1 MRDGCLDCA
10 IRLTYGASI
19 DCHQQLFR
27 VRGRS
32 RDRGWCRTQARG
44 DHVGRRGRLLAA
56 DGQGRGWHAGRAH
69 LGDAVAEL
77 KAAHDRVA
85 EAIREFDDFDVA
97 VRETTDETAKN
108 TH

>member
-1 MRDGCLDCA
+1 
-10 IRLTYGASI
+10 
-19 DCHQQLFR
+19 
-27 VRGRS
+27 
-32 RDRGWCRTQARG
+32 
-44 DHVGRRGRLLAA
+44 
-56 DGQGRGWHAGRAH
+56 
-69 LGDAVAEL
+69 VAEL